1 MNAIDLP
8 SSIYPPSEQDY
19 GFLSDNMFPMAQA
32 DGEIEQQSVGSYIP
46 FSDGLDLS
54 TYDESQLLSDF
65 SGSAATWDGTP
76 MSVAYDMSG
85 IQSAQDEACR

>member
-1 MNAIDLP
+1 MNGIDLP

-19 GFLSDNMFPMAQA
+19 GFLSDNMFSMAQA
-32 DGEIEQQSVGSYIP
+32 DGETEQQSMGSYIP
-46 FSDGLDLS
+46 FSDGLNLS
-54 TYDESQLLSDF
+54 AYDESQLLSDF

>member
-19 GFLSDNMFPMAQA
+19 GFLSDNMFPQA
-32 DGEIEQQSVGSYIP
+32 DGEIEQQSVGSYRP

-54 TYDESQLLSDF
+54 AYDESQLLSDF

-85 IQSAQDEACR
+85 IQSAQDESCR